1 MNRQNF
7 EHQFETISDRI
18 WDLAETRYQEFRSS
32 ALQADF
38 LEKEGFSV
46 TRDLGGITTA
56 FSASFGSGHPVIG
69 LLGEF
74 DALPRMNQEADVPE
88 KQTDRPGAAGHGC
101 GHNLLGTGT
110 MEATCLIRHWLLQTQ
125 SEGTVIYFGCPAE
138 EGGAGKAFL
147 TRSGCFDSLDFALA
161 WHPGSKTG
169 LIKEALANIRV
180 IFDFTGK
187 SAHAAAHP
195 ELGRSALDAC
205 ELMNVGVNYLRE
217 HVKSDA
223 RMHYAYLNDGGD
235 APNIVPA
242 AATLLYA
249 LRAPESAYVAE
260 LYERVSDVAK
270 GAALMTGTKVS
281 FRTVSA
287 YADLLSVPAMEALMM
302 ESMQEAEKP
311 EYTEEDYAYA
321 AGFML
326 LPESPDSAES
336 CAESC
341 SESGADSGSDSGS
354 ASAPDST
361 FLLDP
366 ARMTAAANHTSID
379 TDILPA
385 DQTINLGSTDVGDVS
400 WQVPTGLIGVATE
413 AAGCALHTWQIV
425 AQGKSPLA
433 HKGMHY
439 AARILFEAARRLYSN
454 PELCKL
460 IQENYQ
466 TVKGNRSY
474 RSMLP
479 DSVKPGDF

>member
-1 MNRQNF
+1 MNRQDF
-7 EHQFETISDRI
+7 EQQFEAISDQI
-18 WDLAETRYQEFRSS
+18 WEFAETRYQEFRSR

-38 LEKEGFSV
+38 LEKEGFTV
-46 TRDLGGITTA
+46 TRNLGGIATA

-74 DALPRMNQEADVPE
+74 DALPRMNQAADVPE
-88 KQTDRPGAAGHGC
+88 KQAERPGAAGHGC
-101 GHNLLGTGT
+101 GHNLLGTGA
-110 MEATCLIRHWLLQTQ
+110 MEAACLIRDWLLQTR

-147 TRSGCFDSLDFALA
+147 TRSGCFHGLDFALA

-249 LRAPESAYVAE
+249 LRAPERAYVAE
-260 LYERVSDVAK
+260 LYERVGDVAK

-281 FRTVSA
+281 YRTVSA
-287 YADLLSVPAMEALMM
+287 YADLLSIPAMEKVMM
-302 ESMQEAEKP
+302 EAMQEAEKP

-321 AGFML
+321 AQFAAD
-326 LPESPDSAES
+326 ENSP
-336 CAESC
+336 
-341 SESGADSGSDSGS
+341 
-354 ASAPDST
+354 
-361 FLLDP
+361 
-366 ARMTAAANHTSID
+366 SID

-413 AAGCALHTWQIV
+413 ATGCALHTWQIV

-439 AARILFEAARRLYSN
+439 AARILFAAAKKLYES
-454 PELCKL
+454 PERCAL
-460 IQENYQ
+460 IQDDYQ
-466 TVKGNRSY
+466 NVIGHRTY
-474 RSMLP
+474 QSMLP

>member
-1 MNRQNF
+1 MNRQDF
-7 EHQFETISDRI
+7 EQQFISISDQI
-18 WDLAETRYQEFRSS
+18 WEFAEPRYQEFHSS

-38 LEKEGFSV
+38 LEQEGFTV
-46 TRDLGGITTA
+46 TRNLGGIATA

-69 LLGEF
+69 LLGEY
-74 DALPRMNQEADVPE
+74 DALPCMNQIADSPE
-88 KQTDRPGAAGHGC
+88 KQTDLPGAAGHGC
-101 GHNLLGTGT
+101 GHNLLGTGA
-110 MEATCLIRHWLLQTQ
+110 MEAACLIRDWLLQTH

-147 TRSGCFDSLDFALA
+147 TRSGCFDNLDFALA

-169 LIKEALANIRV
+169 LIKETLANIRV

-223 RMHYAYLNDGGD
+223 RMHYAYLNNGGD

-249 LRAPESAYVAE
+249 LRAPESSYVAE
-260 LYERVSDVAK
+260 LYDRVSDVAK
-270 GAALMTGTKVS
+270 GAALMTGTRVS
-281 FRTVSA
+281 CRTVSA
-287 YADLLSVPAMEALMM
+287 YAELLSVPAMEELMM
-302 ESMQEAEKP
+302 ETMQEAEKP
-311 EYTEEDYAYA
+311 DYTDDDYAYA
-321 AGFML
+321 ARFAADQA
-326 LPESPDSAES
+326 SPSIE
-336 CAESC
+336 
-341 SESGADSGSDSGS
+341 
-354 ASAPDST
+354 
-361 FLLDP
+361 
-366 ARMTAAANHTSID
+366 TA
-379 TDILPA
+379 ILPA
-385 DQTINLGSTDVGDVS
+385 DQSINLGSTDVGDVS
-400 WQVPTGLIGVATE
+400 WQVPTGLIGVTTE

-439 AARILFEAARRLYSN
+439 AARILFAAAKKLYES
-454 PELCKL
+454 PERCAL
-460 IQENYQ
+460 IQDDYQ
-466 TVKGNRSY
+466 NVIGHRTY

>member
-1 MNRQNF
+1 MNRQDF
-7 EHQFETISDRI
+7 EQQFISISDQI
-18 WDLAETRYQEFRSS
+18 WEFAEPRYQEFHSS

-38 LEKEGFSV
+38 LEQEGFTV
-46 TRDLGGITTA
+46 TRYLGGIATA

-69 LLGEF
+69 LLGEY
-74 DALPRMNQEADVPE
+74 DALPCMNQIADSPE
-88 KQTDRPGAAGHGC
+88 KQTDHPGAAGHGC
-101 GHNLLGTGT
+101 GHNLLGTGA
-110 MEATCLIRHWLLQTQ
+110 MEAACLIRDWLLQTH

-147 TRSGCFDSLDFALA
+147 TRSGCFDNLDFALA

-169 LIKEALANIRV
+169 LIKKALANIRV

-249 LRAPESAYVAE
+249 LRAPESTYVAE
-260 LYERVSDVAK
+260 LYDRVSDVAK
-270 GAALMTGTKVS
+270 GAALMTGTRVS
-281 FRTVSA
+281 CRTVSA
-287 YADLLSVPAMEALMM
+287 YAELLSVPAMEALMM
-302 ESMQEAEKP
+302 EAMQEAEKP
-311 EYTEEDYAYA
+311 EYADDDYEYA
-321 AGFML
+321 ARFAADQA
-326 LPESPDSAES
+326 SP
-336 CAESC
+336 
-341 SESGADSGSDSGS
+341 
-354 ASAPDST
+354 
-361 FLLDP
+361 
-366 ARMTAAANHTSID
+366 SID
-379 TDILPA
+379 TTILPA
-385 DQTINLGSTDVGDVS
+385 DQSINLGSTDVGDVS
-400 WQVPTGLIGVATE
+400 WQVPTGLIGVTTE

-439 AARILFEAARRLYSN
+439 AARILFVAAKKLYES
-454 PELCKL
+454 PERCAL
-460 IQENYQ
+460 IQDDYQ
-466 TVKGNRSY
+466 HVIGHRTY
-474 RSMLP
+474 QSMLP

>member
-1 MNRQNF
+1 MNRQDF
-7 EHQFETISDRI
+7 EQQFTSISDQI
-18 WDLAETRYQEFRSS
+18 WEFAEPRYQEFHSS

-38 LEKEGFSV
+38 LEQEGFTV
-46 TRDLGGITTA
+46 TRNLGGIATA

-69 LLGEF
+69 LLGEY
-74 DALPRMNQEADVPE
+74 DALPCMNQIADSPE
-88 KQTDRPGAAGHGC
+88 KQTDHPGAAGHGC
-101 GHNLLGTGT
+101 GHNLLGTGA
-110 MEATCLIRHWLLQTQ
+110 MEAACLIRDWLLQTH

-147 TRSGCFDSLDFALA
+147 TRSGCFDNLDFALA

-169 LIKEALANIRV
+169 LIKKALANIRV

-249 LRAPESAYVAE
+249 LRAPESTYVAE
-260 LYERVSDVAK
+260 LYDRVSDVAK
-270 GAALMTGTKVS
+270 GAALMTGTRVS
-281 FRTVSA
+281 CRTVSA
-287 YADLLSVPAMEALMM
+287 YAELLSVPAMEALMM
-302 ESMQEAEKP
+302 EAMQEAEKP
-311 EYTEEDYAYA
+311 EYADDDYEYA
-321 AGFML
+321 ARFAADQA
-326 LPESPDSAES
+326 SP
-336 CAESC
+336 
-341 SESGADSGSDSGS
+341 
-354 ASAPDST
+354 
-361 FLLDP
+361 
-366 ARMTAAANHTSID
+366 SID
-379 TDILPA
+379 TTILPA
-385 DQTINLGSTDVGDVS
+385 DQSINLGSTDVGDVS
-400 WQVPTGLIGVATE
+400 WQVPTGLIGVTTE

-439 AARILFEAARRLYSN
+439 AARILFAAAKKLYES
-454 PELCKL
+454 PERCAL
-460 IQENYQ
+460 IQDDYQ
-466 TVKGNRSY
+466 HVIGHRTY
-474 RSMLP
+474 QSMLP

>member
-1 MNRQNF
+1 MNRQDF
-7 EHQFETISDRI
+7 EQQFTSISDQI
-18 WDLAETRYQEFRSS
+18 WEFAEPRYQEFHSS

-38 LEKEGFSV
+38 LEQEGFTV
-46 TRDLGGITTA
+46 TRNLGGIATA

-69 LLGEF
+69 LLGEY
-74 DALPRMNQEADVPE
+74 DALPCMNQIADSPE
-88 KQTDRPGAAGHGC
+88 KQTDLPGAAGHGC
-101 GHNLLGTGT
+101 GHNLLGTGA
-110 MEATCLIRHWLLQTQ
+110 MEAVCLIRDWLLQTH

-147 TRSGCFDSLDFALA
+147 TRSGCFDNLDFALA

-169 LIKEALANIRV
+169 LIKKALANIRV

-281 FRTVSA
+281 YRTVSA
-287 YADLLSVPAMEALMM
+287 YADLLSVPAMEELMM
-302 ESMQEAEKP
+302 EAMQEAEKP
-311 EYTEEDYAYA
+311 EYADDDYEYA
-321 AGFML
+321 ARFAADQA
-326 LPESPDSAES
+326 SP
-336 CAESC
+336 
-341 SESGADSGSDSGS
+341 
-354 ASAPDST
+354 
-361 FLLDP
+361 
-366 ARMTAAANHTSID
+366 SID
-379 TDILPA
+379 TTILPA
-385 DQTINLGSTDVGDVS
+385 DQSINLGSTDVGDVS
-400 WQVPTGLIGVATE
+400 WQVPTGLIGVTTE

-433 HKGMHY
+433 HKGMYY
-439 AARILFEAARRLYSN
+439 AARILFAAAKKLYES
-454 PELCKL
+454 PERCAL
-460 IQENYQ
+460 IQDDYQ
-466 TVKGNRSY
+466 NVIGHRTY
-474 RSMLP
+474 QSMLP

>member
-1 MNRQNF
+1 MNRQDF
-7 EHQFETISDRI
+7 EQQFISISDQI
-18 WDLAETRYQEFRSS
+18 WEFAEPRYQEFHSS

-38 LEKEGFSV
+38 LEQEGFTV
-46 TRDLGGITTA
+46 TRNLGGIATA

-69 LLGEF
+69 LLGEY
-74 DALPRMNQEADVPE
+74 DALPCMNQIADSPE
-88 KQTDRPGAAGHGC
+88 KQTDLPGAAGHGC
-101 GHNLLGTGT
+101 GHNLLGTGA
-110 MEATCLIRHWLLQTQ
+110 MEAACLIRDWLLQTH

-147 TRSGCFDSLDFALA
+147 TRSGCFGNLDFALA

-249 LRAPESAYVAE
+249 LRAPESAYVTE
-260 LYERVSDVAK
+260 LYDRVSDVAK
-270 GAALMTGTKVS
+270 GAALMTGTRVS
-281 FRTVSA
+281 CRTVSA
-287 YADLLSVPAMEALMM
+287 YAELLSVPAMEALMM
-302 ESMQEAEKP
+302 EAMQEAEKP
-311 EYTEEDYAYA
+311 EYTDDDYEYA
-321 AGFML
+321 ARFAADQA
-326 LPESPDSAES
+326 SP
-336 CAESC
+336 
-341 SESGADSGSDSGS
+341 
-354 ASAPDST
+354 
-361 FLLDP
+361 
-366 ARMTAAANHTSID
+366 SID
-379 TDILPA
+379 TAILPA

-400 WQVPTGLIGVATE
+400 WQVPTGLIGVTTE

-425 AQGKSPLA
+425 AQGKSSLA

-439 AARILFEAARRLYSN
+439 AARILFAAAKKLYES
-454 PELCKL
+454 PERCAL
-460 IQENYQ
+460 IQDDYQ
-466 TVKGNRSY
+466 NVIGHRTY
-474 RSMLP
+474 QSMLP

>member
-1 MNRQNF
+1 MNRQDF
-7 EHQFETISDRI
+7 EQQFTSISDQI
-18 WDLAETRYQEFRSS
+18 WEFAEPRYQEFHSS

-38 LEKEGFSV
+38 LEQEGFTV
-46 TRDLGGITTA
+46 TRNLSGIATA

-69 LLGEF
+69 LLGEY
-74 DALPRMNQEADVPE
+74 DALSCMNQIADSPE
-88 KQTDRPGAAGHGC
+88 KQTDLPGAAGHGC
-101 GHNLLGTGT
+101 GHNLLGTGA
-110 MEATCLIRHWLLQTQ
+110 MEAACLIRDWLLQTH

-147 TRSGCFDSLDFALA
+147 TRSGCFDNLDFALA

-249 LRAPESAYVAE
+249 LRAPESAYVTE
-260 LYERVSDVAK
+260 LYDRVSDVAK
-270 GAALMTGTKVS
+270 GAALMTGTRVS
-281 FRTVSA
+281 CRTVSA
-287 YADLLSVPAMEALMM
+287 YAELLSVPAMEALMM
-302 ESMQEAEKP
+302 EAMQEAEKP
-311 EYTEEDYAYA
+311 EYTDDDYEYA
-321 AGFML
+321 ARFAADQA
-326 LPESPDSAES
+326 SP
-336 CAESC
+336 
-341 SESGADSGSDSGS
+341 
-354 ASAPDST
+354 
-361 FLLDP
+361 
-366 ARMTAAANHTSID
+366 SID
-379 TDILPA
+379 TAILPA

-400 WQVPTGLIGVATE
+400 WQVPTGLIGVTTE

-439 AARILFEAARRLYSN
+439 AAQILFAAAKKLYES
-454 PELCKL
+454 PERCAL
-460 IQENYQ
+460 IQDDYQ
-466 TVKGNRSY
+466 NVIGHRTY
-474 RSMLP
+474 QSMLP

>member
-1 MNRQNF
+1 MNRQDF
-7 EHQFETISDRI
+7 EQQFTSISDQI
-18 WDLAETRYQEFRSS
+18 WEFAEPRYQEFHSS

-38 LEKEGFSV
+38 LEQEGFTV
-46 TRDLGGITTA
+46 TRNLSGIATA

-69 LLGEF
+69 LLGEY
-74 DALPRMNQEADVPE
+74 DALSCMNQIADSPE
-88 KQTDRPGAAGHGC
+88 KQTDLPGAAGHGC
-101 GHNLLGTGT
+101 GHNLLGTGA
-110 MEATCLIRHWLLQTQ
+110 MEAACLIRDWLLQTH

-147 TRSGCFDSLDFALA
+147 TRSGCFDNLDFALA

-249 LRAPESAYVAE
+249 LRAPESAYVTE
-260 LYERVSDVAK
+260 LYDRVSDVAK
-270 GAALMTGTKVS
+270 GAALMTGTRVS
-281 FRTVSA
+281 CRTVSA
-287 YADLLSVPAMEALMM
+287 YAELLSVPAMEALMM
-302 ESMQEAEKP
+302 EAMQEAEKP
-311 EYTEEDYAYA
+311 EYTDDDYEYA
-321 AGFML
+321 ARFAADQA
-326 LPESPDSAES
+326 SP
-336 CAESC
+336 
-341 SESGADSGSDSGS
+341 
-354 ASAPDST
+354 
-361 FLLDP
+361 
-366 ARMTAAANHTSID
+366 SID
-379 TDILPA
+379 TAILPA

-400 WQVPTGLIGVATE
+400 WQVPTGLIGVTTE
-413 AAGCALHTWQIV
+413 AAGCALHTWQVV

-439 AARILFEAARRLYSN
+439 AARILFAAAKKLYES
-454 PELCKL
+454 PERCAL
-460 IQENYQ
+460 IQDDYQ
-466 TVKGNRSY
+466 HVIGHRTY
-474 RSMLP
+474 QSMLP

>member
-1 MNRQNF
+1 MNRQDF
-7 EHQFETISDRI
+7 EQQFISISDQI
-18 WDLAETRYQEFRSS
+18 WEFAEPRYQEFHSS
-32 ALQADF
+32 TLQADF
-38 LEKEGFSV
+38 LEQEGFTV
-46 TRDLGGITTA
+46 TRNLGGIATA

-69 LLGEF
+69 LLGEY
-74 DALPRMNQEADVPE
+74 DALPCMNQIADSPE
-88 KQTDRPGAAGHGC
+88 KQTDLPGAAGHGC
-101 GHNLLGTGT
+101 GHNLLGTGA
-110 MEATCLIRHWLLQTQ
+110 MEAACLIRDWLLQTH

-147 TRSGCFDSLDFALA
+147 TRSGCFDNLDFALA

-169 LIKEALANIRV
+169 LIKETLANIRV

-195 ELGRSALDAC
+195 QLGRSALDAC

-249 LRAPESAYVAE
+249 LRAPESSYVAE
-260 LYERVSDVAK
+260 LYDRVSDVAK
-270 GAALMTGTKVS
+270 GAALMTGTRVS
-281 FRTVSA
+281 CRTVSA
-287 YADLLSVPAMEALMM
+287 YAELLSVPAMEELMM
-302 ESMQEAEKP
+302 EAMQEAEKP
-311 EYTEEDYAYA
+311 DYTDDDYAYA
-321 AGFML
+321 ARFAADQA
-326 LPESPDSAES
+326 SPSIE
-336 CAESC
+336 
-341 SESGADSGSDSGS
+341 
-354 ASAPDST
+354 
-361 FLLDP
+361 
-366 ARMTAAANHTSID
+366 TA
-379 TDILPA
+379 ILPA
-385 DQTINLGSTDVGDVS
+385 DQSINLGSTDVGDVS
-400 WQVPTGLIGVATE
+400 WQVPTGLIGVTTE

-439 AARILFEAARRLYSN
+439 AARILFAAAKKLYES
-454 PELCKL
+454 PERCAL
-460 IQENYQ
+460 IQDDYQ
-466 TVKGNRSY
+466 NVIGHRTY

>member
-1 MNRQNF
+1 MNRQDF
-7 EHQFETISDRI
+7 EQQFTSISDQI
-18 WDLAETRYQEFRSS
+18 WEFAEPRYQEFHSS

-38 LEKEGFSV
+38 LEQEGFTV
-46 TRDLGGITTA
+46 TRNLGGIATA

-69 LLGEF
+69 LLGEY
-74 DALPRMNQEADVPE
+74 DALPCMNEIADSPE
-88 KQTDRPGAAGHGC
+88 KQTDLPGAAGHGC
-101 GHNLLGTGT
+101 GHNLLGTGA
-110 MEATCLIRHWLLQTQ
+110 MEAACLIRDWLLQTH

-147 TRSGCFDSLDFALA
+147 TRSGCFDNLDFALA

-169 LIKEALANIRV
+169 LIKKALANIRV

-249 LRAPESAYVAE
+249 LRAPESTYVAE
-260 LYERVSDVAK
+260 LYDRVSDVAK
-270 GAALMTGTKVS
+270 GAALMTGTRVS
-281 FRTVSA
+281 CRTVSA
-287 YADLLSVPAMEALMM
+287 YAELLSVPAMEALMM
-302 ESMQEAEKP
+302 EAMQEAEKP
-311 EYTEEDYAYA
+311 EYADDDYEYA
-321 AGFML
+321 ARFAADQA
-326 LPESPDSAES
+326 SP
-336 CAESC
+336 
-341 SESGADSGSDSGS
+341 
-354 ASAPDST
+354 
-361 FLLDP
+361 
-366 ARMTAAANHTSID
+366 SID
-379 TDILPA
+379 TTILPA
-385 DQTINLGSTDVGDVS
+385 DQSINLGSTDVGDVS
-400 WQVPTGLIGVATE
+400 WQVPTGLIGVTTE

-439 AARILFEAARRLYSN
+439 AARILFAAAKKLYES
-454 PELCKL
+454 PERCAL
-460 IQENYQ
+460 IQDDYQ
-466 TVKGNRSY
+466 HVIGHRTY
-474 RSMLP
+474 QSMLP

>member
-1 MNRQNF
+1 MNRQDF
-7 EHQFETISDRI
+7 EQQFISISDQI
-18 WDLAETRYQEFRSS
+18 WEFAEPRYQEFHSS
-32 ALQADF
+32 TLQADF
-38 LEKEGFSV
+38 LEQEGFTV
-46 TRDLGGITTA
+46 TRNLGGIATA

-69 LLGEF
+69 LLGEY
-74 DALPRMNQEADVPE
+74 DALPCMNQIADSPE
-88 KQTDRPGAAGHGC
+88 KQTDLPGAAGHGC
-101 GHNLLGTGT
+101 GHNLLGTGA
-110 MEATCLIRHWLLQTQ
+110 MEAACLIRDWLLQTH

-147 TRSGCFDSLDFALA
+147 TRSGCFDNLDFALA

-169 LIKEALANIRV
+169 LIKKALANIRV

-249 LRAPESAYVAE
+249 LRAPESTYVAE
-260 LYERVSDVAK
+260 LYDRVSDVAK
-270 GAALMTGTKVS
+270 GAALMTGTRVS
-281 FRTVSA
+281 CRTVSA
-287 YADLLSVPAMEALMM
+287 YAELLSVPAMEALMM
-302 ESMQEAEKP
+302 EAMQEAEKP
-311 EYTEEDYAYA
+311 EYADDDYEYA
-321 AGFML
+321 ARFAADQA
-326 LPESPDSAES
+326 SP
-336 CAESC
+336 
-341 SESGADSGSDSGS
+341 
-354 ASAPDST
+354 
-361 FLLDP
+361 
-366 ARMTAAANHTSID
+366 SID
-379 TDILPA
+379 TTILPA
-385 DQTINLGSTDVGDVS
+385 DQSINLGSTDVGDVS
-400 WQVPTGLIGVATE
+400 WQVPTGLIGVTTE

-439 AARILFEAARRLYSN
+439 AARILFAAAKKLYES
-454 PELCKL
+454 PERCAL
-460 IQENYQ
+460 IQDDYQ
-466 TVKGNRSY
+466 HVIGHRTY

>member
-1 MNRQNF
+1 MNRQDF
-7 EHQFETISDRI
+7 EQQFISISDQI
-18 WDLAETRYQEFRSS
+18 WEFAEPRYQEFHSS

-38 LEKEGFSV
+38 LEKEGFTV
-46 TRDLGGITTA
+46 TRNLGGIATA

-69 LLGEF
+69 LLGEY
-74 DALPRMNQEADVPE
+74 DALPCMNQIADSPE
-88 KQTDRPGAAGHGC
+88 KQTDLPGAAGHGC
-101 GHNLLGTGT
+101 GHNLLGTGA
-110 MEATCLIRHWLLQTQ
+110 MEAACLIRDWLLQTH

-147 TRSGCFDSLDFALA
+147 TRSGCFDNLDFALA

-249 LRAPESAYVAE
+249 LRAPESAYVTE
-260 LYERVSDVAK
+260 LYDRVSDVAK
-270 GAALMTGTKVS
+270 GAALMTGTRVS
-281 FRTVSA
+281 CRTVSA
-287 YADLLSVPAMEALMM
+287 YAELLSVPAMEALMM
-302 ESMQEAEKP
+302 EAMQEAEKP
-311 EYTEEDYAYA
+311 EYTDDDYEYA
-321 AGFML
+321 ARFAADQA
-326 LPESPDSAES
+326 SP
-336 CAESC
+336 
-341 SESGADSGSDSGS
+341 
-354 ASAPDST
+354 
-361 FLLDP
+361 
-366 ARMTAAANHTSID
+366 SID
-379 TDILPA
+379 TAILPA
-385 DQTINLGSTDVGDVS
+385 DQSINLGSTDVGDVS
-400 WQVPTGLIGVATE
+400 WQVPTGLIGVTTE
-413 AAGCALHTWQIV
+413 AAGCALHTWQVV

-439 AARILFEAARRLYSN
+439 AARILFAAAKKLYES
-454 PELCKL
+454 PERCAL
-460 IQENYQ
+460 IQDDYQ
-466 TVKGNRSY
+466 HVIGHRTY
-474 RSMLP
+474 QSMLP

>member
-1 MNRQNF
+1 MNRQ
-7 EHQFETISDRI
+7 QFEQQFTSISDQI
-18 WDLAETRYQEFRSS
+18 WKFAEPRYQEFHSS

-38 LEKEGFSV
+38 LEQEGFTV
-46 TRDLGGITTA
+46 TRNLGGIATA

-69 LLGEF
+69 LLGEY
-74 DALPRMNQEADVPE
+74 DALPCMNQIADSPE
-88 KQTDRPGAAGHGC
+88 KQTDLPGAAGHGC
-101 GHNLLGTGT
+101 GHNLLGTGA
-110 MEATCLIRHWLLQTQ
+110 MEAACLIRDWLLQTH

-147 TRSGCFDSLDFALA
+147 TRSGCFDNLDFALA

-249 LRAPESAYVAE
+249 LRAPESTYVAE
-260 LYERVSDVAK
+260 LYDRVSDVAK
-270 GAALMTGTKVS
+270 GAALMTGTRVS
-281 FRTVSA
+281 CRTVSA
-287 YADLLSVPAMEALMM
+287 YAELLSVPAMEALMM
-302 ESMQEAEKP
+302 EAMQEAEKP
-311 EYTEEDYAYA
+311 EYADDDYEYA
-321 AGFML
+321 ARFAADQA
-326 LPESPDSAES
+326 SP
-336 CAESC
+336 
-341 SESGADSGSDSGS
+341 
-354 ASAPDST
+354 
-361 FLLDP
+361 
-366 ARMTAAANHTSID
+366 SID
-379 TDILPA
+379 TTILPA
-385 DQTINLGSTDVGDVS
+385 DQSINLGSTDVGDVS
-400 WQVPTGLIGVATE
+400 WQVPTGLIGVTTE

-439 AARILFEAARRLYSN
+439 AARILFAAAKKLYES
-454 PELCKL
+454 PERCAL
-460 IQENYQ
+460 IQDDYQ
-466 TVKGNRSY
+466 HVIGHRTY
-474 RSMLP
+474 QSMLP

>member
-1 MNRQNF
+1 MNRQDF
-7 EHQFETISDRI
+7 EQQFISISDQI
-18 WDLAETRYQEFRSS
+18 WEFAEPRYQEFHSS

-38 LEKEGFSV
+38 LEQEGFTV
-46 TRDLGGITTA
+46 TRNLGGIATA

-69 LLGEF
+69 LLGEY
-74 DALPRMNQEADVPE
+74 DALPCMNQIADSPE
-88 KQTDRPGAAGHGC
+88 KQTDLPGAAGHGC
-101 GHNLLGTGT
+101 GHNLLGTGA
-110 MEATCLIRHWLLQTQ
+110 MEAACLIRDWLLQTH

-147 TRSGCFDSLDFALA
+147 TRSGCFDNLDFALA

-169 LIKEALANIRV
+169 LIKKALANIRV

-249 LRAPESAYVAE
+249 LRAPESSYVAE
-260 LYERVSDVAK
+260 LYDRVSDVAK
-270 GAALMTGTKVS
+270 GAALMTGTRVS
-281 FRTVSA
+281 CRTVSA
-287 YADLLSVPAMEALMM
+287 YAELLSVPAMEELMM
-302 ESMQEAEKP
+302 ETMQEAEKP
-311 EYTEEDYAYA
+311 DYTDDDYAYA
-321 AGFML
+321 ARFAADQA
-326 LPESPDSAES
+326 SPSIE
-336 CAESC
+336 
-341 SESGADSGSDSGS
+341 
-354 ASAPDST
+354 
-361 FLLDP
+361 
-366 ARMTAAANHTSID
+366 TA
-379 TDILPA
+379 ILPA
-385 DQTINLGSTDVGDVS
+385 DQSINLGSTDVGDVS
-400 WQVPTGLIGVATE
+400 WQVPTGLIGVTTE

-439 AARILFEAARRLYSN
+439 AARILFAAAKKLYES
-454 PELCKL
+454 PERCAL
-460 IQENYQ
+460 IQDDYQ
-466 TVKGNRSY
+466 NVIGHRTY

>member
-1 MNRQNF
+1 MNRQDF
-7 EHQFETISDRI
+7 EQQFTSISDQI
-18 WDLAETRYQEFRSS
+18 WEFAEPRYQEFHSS

-38 LEKEGFSV
+38 LEQEGFTV
-46 TRDLGGITTA
+46 TRNLGGIATA

-69 LLGEF
+69 LLGEY
-74 DALPRMNQEADVPE
+74 DALPCMNQIADSPE
-88 KQTDRPGAAGHGC
+88 KQTDLPGAAGHGC
-101 GHNLLGTGT
+101 GHNLLGTGA
-110 MEATCLIRHWLLQTQ
+110 MEAACLIRDWLLQTH

-147 TRSGCFDSLDFALA
+147 TRSGCFDNLDFALA

-169 LIKEALANIRV
+169 LIKKALANIRV

-205 ELMNVGVNYLRE
+205 ELMNVGVNYL

-249 LRAPESAYVAE
+249 LRAPESTYVAE
-260 LYERVSDVAK
+260 LYDRVSDVAK
-270 GAALMTGTKVS
+270 GAALMTGTRVS
-281 FRTVSA
+281 CRTVSA
-287 YADLLSVPAMEALMM
+287 YAELLSVPAMEALMM
-302 ESMQEAEKP
+302 EAMQEAEKP
-311 EYTEEDYAYA
+311 EYADDDYEYA
-321 AGFML
+321 ARFAADQA
-326 LPESPDSAES
+326 SP
-336 CAESC
+336 
-341 SESGADSGSDSGS
+341 
-354 ASAPDST
+354 
-361 FLLDP
+361 
-366 ARMTAAANHTSID
+366 SID
-379 TDILPA
+379 TTILPA
-385 DQTINLGSTDVGDVS
+385 DQSINLGSTDVGDVS
-400 WQVPTGLIGVATE
+400 WQVPTGLIGVTTE

-439 AARILFEAARRLYSN
+439 AARILFAAAKKLYES
-454 PELCKL
+454 PERCAL
-460 IQENYQ
+460 IQDDYQ
-466 TVKGNRSY
+466 HVIGHRTY
-474 RSMLP
+474 QSMLP

>member
-1 MNRQNF
+1 MNRQDF
-7 EHQFETISDRI
+7 EQQFISISDQI
-18 WDLAETRYQEFRSS
+18 WEFAEPRYQEFHSS

-38 LEKEGFSV
+38 LEQEGFTV
-46 TRDLGGITTA
+46 TRNLGGIATA

-69 LLGEF
+69 LLGEY
-74 DALPRMNQEADVPE
+74 DALPCMNQIADSPE
-88 KQTDRPGAAGHGC
+88 KQTDLPVAAGHGC
-101 GHNLLGTGT
+101 GHNLLGTGA
-110 MEATCLIRHWLLQTQ
+110 MEAACLIRDWLLQTH

-147 TRSGCFDSLDFALA
+147 TRSGCFDNLDFALA

-169 LIKEALANIRV
+169 LIKETLANIRV

-249 LRAPESAYVAE
+249 LRAPESSYVAE
-260 LYERVSDVAK
+260 LYDRVSDVAK
-270 GAALMTGTKVS
+270 GAALMTGTRVS
-281 FRTVSA
+281 CRTVSA
-287 YADLLSVPAMEALMM
+287 YAELLSVPAMEELMM
-302 ESMQEAEKP
+302 ETMQEAEKP
-311 EYTEEDYAYA
+311 DYTDDDYAYA
-321 AGFML
+321 ARFAADQA
-326 LPESPDSAES
+326 SPSIE
-336 CAESC
+336 
-341 SESGADSGSDSGS
+341 
-354 ASAPDST
+354 
-361 FLLDP
+361 
-366 ARMTAAANHTSID
+366 TA
-379 TDILPA
+379 ILPA
-385 DQTINLGSTDVGDVS
+385 DQSINLGSTDVGDVS
-400 WQVPTGLIGVATE
+400 WQVPTGLIGVTTE

-439 AARILFEAARRLYSN
+439 AARILFAAAKKLYES
-454 PELCKL
+454 PERCAL
-460 IQENYQ
+460 IQDDYQ
-466 TVKGNRSY
+466 HVIGHRTY
-474 RSMLP
+474 QSMLP

>member
-1 MNRQNF
+1 MNRQDF
-7 EHQFETISDRI
+7 EQQFISISDQI
-18 WDLAETRYQEFRSS
+18 WEFAEPRYQEFHSS

-38 LEKEGFSV
+38 LEQEGFTV
-46 TRDLGGITTA
+46 TRNLGGIATA

-69 LLGEF
+69 LLGEY
-74 DALPRMNQEADVPE
+74 DALPCMNQIADSPE
-88 KQTDRPGAAGHGC
+88 KQTDLPGAAGHGC
-101 GHNLLGTGT
+101 GHNLLGTGA
-110 MEATCLIRHWLLQTQ
+110 MEAACLIRDWLLQTH

-147 TRSGCFDSLDFALA
+147 TRSGCFDNLDFALA

-242 AATLLYA
+242 SATLLYA
-249 LRAPESAYVAE
+249 LRAPESAYVTE
-260 LYERVSDVAK
+260 LYDRVSDVAK
-270 GAALMTGTKVS
+270 GAALMTGTRVS
-281 FRTVSA
+281 CRTVSA
-287 YADLLSVPAMEALMM
+287 YAELLSVPAMEALMM
-302 ESMQEAEKP
+302 EAMQEAEKP
-311 EYTEEDYAYA
+311 EYTDDDYEYA
-321 AGFML
+321 ARFAADQA
-326 LPESPDSAES
+326 SP
-336 CAESC
+336 
-341 SESGADSGSDSGS
+341 
-354 ASAPDST
+354 
-361 FLLDP
+361 
-366 ARMTAAANHTSID
+366 SID
-379 TDILPA
+379 TAILPA

-400 WQVPTGLIGVATE
+400 WQVPTGLIGVTTE

-439 AARILFEAARRLYSN
+439 AARILFAAAKKLYES
-454 PELCKL
+454 PERCAL
-460 IQENYQ
+460 IQDDYQ
-466 TVKGNRSY
+466 NVIGHRTY
-474 RSMLP
+474 QSMLP

>member
-1 MNRQNF
+1 MNRQDF
-7 EHQFETISDRI
+7 EQQFISISDQI
-18 WDLAETRYQEFRSS
+18 WEFAEPRYQEFHSS

-38 LEKEGFSV
+38 LEQEGFTV
-46 TRDLGGITTA
+46 TRNLGGIATA

-69 LLGEF
+69 LLGEY
-74 DALPRMNQEADVPE
+74 DALPCMNQIADSPE
-88 KQTDRPGAAGHGC
+88 KQTDLPGAAGHGC
-101 GHNLLGTGT
+101 GHNLLGTGA
-110 MEATCLIRHWLLQTQ
+110 MEAACLIRDWLLQTH

-147 TRSGCFDSLDFALA
+147 TRSGCFDNLDFALA

-249 LRAPESAYVAE
+249 LRAPESAYVTE
-260 LYERVSDVAK
+260 LYDRVSDVAK
-270 GAALMTGTKVS
+270 GAALMTGTRVS
-281 FRTVSA
+281 CRTVSA
-287 YADLLSVPAMEALMM
+287 YAELLSVPAMEALMM
-302 ESMQEAEKP
+302 EAMQEAEKP
-311 EYTEEDYAYA
+311 EYTDDDYEYA
-321 AGFML
+321 ARFAADQA
-326 LPESPDSAES
+326 SP
-336 CAESC
+336 
-341 SESGADSGSDSGS
+341 
-354 ASAPDST
+354 
-361 FLLDP
+361 
-366 ARMTAAANHTSID
+366 SID
-379 TDILPA
+379 TAILPA
-385 DQTINLGSTDVGDVS
+385 DQSINLGSTDVGDVS
-400 WQVPTGLIGVATE
+400 WQVPTGLIGVTTE
-413 AAGCALHTWQIV
+413 AAGCALHTWQVV

-439 AARILFEAARRLYSN
+439 AARILFAAAKKLYES
-454 PELCKL
+454 PERCAL
-460 IQENYQ
+460 IQDDYQ
-466 TVKGNRSY
+466 NVIGHRTY
-474 RSMLP
+474 QSMLP

>member
-1 MNRQNF
+1 MNRQDF
-7 EHQFETISDRI
+7 EQQFTSISDQI
-18 WDLAETRYQEFRSS
+18 WEFAEPRYQEFHSS

-38 LEKEGFSV
+38 LEQEGFTV
-46 TRDLGGITTA
+46 TRNLGGIATA

-69 LLGEF
+69 LLGEY
-74 DALPRMNQEADVPE
+74 DALPCMNQIADSPE
-88 KQTDRPGAAGHGC
+88 KQTDLPGAAGHGC
-101 GHNLLGTGT
+101 GHNLLGTGA
-110 MEATCLIRHWLLQTQ
+110 MEAACLIRDWLLQTH

-147 TRSGCFDSLDFALA
+147 TRSGCFDNLDFALA

-249 LRAPESAYVAE
+249 LRAPESAYVTE
-260 LYERVSDVAK
+260 LYDRVSDVAK
-270 GAALMTGTKVS
+270 GAALMTGTRVS
-281 FRTVSA
+281 CRTVSA
-287 YADLLSVPAMEALMM
+287 YAELLSVPAMEALMM
-302 ESMQEAEKP
+302 EAMQEAEKP
-311 EYTEEDYAYA
+311 EYTDDDYEYA
-321 AGFML
+321 ARFAADQA
-326 LPESPDSAES
+326 SP
-336 CAESC
+336 
-341 SESGADSGSDSGS
+341 
-354 ASAPDST
+354 
-361 FLLDP
+361 
-366 ARMTAAANHTSID
+366 SID
-379 TDILPA
+379 TAILPA
-385 DQTINLGSTDVGDVS
+385 DQSINLGSTDVGDVS
-400 WQVPTGLIGVATE
+400 WQVPTGLIGVTTE
-413 AAGCALHTWQIV
+413 AAGCALHTWQVV

-439 AARILFEAARRLYSN
+439 AARILFAAAKKLYES
-454 PELCKL
+454 PERCAL
-460 IQENYQ
+460 IQDDYQ
-466 TVKGNRSY
+466 NVIGHRTY
-474 RSMLP
+474 QSMLP

>member
-1 MNRQNF
+1 MNRQDF
-7 EHQFETISDRI
+7 EQQFEAISDQI
-18 WDLAETRYQEFRSS
+18 WEFAETRYQEFRSS

-38 LEKEGFSV
+38 LEKEGFTV
-46 TRDLGGITTA
+46 TRNLGGIATA

-74 DALPRMNQEADVPE
+74 DALPRMNQAADVPE
-88 KQTDRPGAAGHGC
+88 KQAERPGAAGHGC
-101 GHNLLGTGT
+101 GHNLLGTGA
-110 MEATCLIRHWLLQTQ
+110 MEATCLIRDWLLQTR

-147 TRSGCFDSLDFALA
+147 TRSGCFHGLDFALA

-260 LYERVSDVAK
+260 LYERVGDVAK

-281 FRTVSA
+281 YRTVSA
-287 YADLLSVPAMEALMM
+287 YADLLSIPAMEKVMM
-302 ESMQEAEKP
+302 EAMQEAEKP

-321 AGFML
+321 AQFAAD
-326 LPESPDSAES
+326 ENSP
-336 CAESC
+336 
-341 SESGADSGSDSGS
+341 
-354 ASAPDST
+354 
-361 FLLDP
+361 
-366 ARMTAAANHTSID
+366 SID

-413 AAGCALHTWQIV
+413 ATGCALHTWQIV

-439 AARILFEAARRLYSN
+439 AARILFAAAKKLYES
-454 PELCKL
+454 PERCAL
-460 IQENYQ
+460 IQDDYQ
-466 TVKGNRSY
+466 NVIGHRTY
-474 RSMLP
+474 QSMLP

>member
-1 MNRQNF
+1 MNRQDF
-7 EHQFETISDRI
+7 EQQFTSISDQI
-18 WDLAETRYQEFRSS
+18 WEFAEPRYQEFHSS

-38 LEKEGFSV
+38 LEQEGFTV
-46 TRDLGGITTA
+46 TRNLGGIATA

-69 LLGEF
+69 LLGEY
-74 DALPRMNQEADVPE
+74 DALPCMNQIADSPE
-88 KQTDRPGAAGHGC
+88 KQTDLPGAAGHGC
-101 GHNLLGTGT
+101 GHNLLGTGA
-110 MEATCLIRHWLLQTQ
+110 MEAACLIRDWLLQTH

-147 TRSGCFDSLDFALA
+147 TRSGCFDNLDFALA

-169 LIKEALANIRV
+169 LIKKALANIRV

-249 LRAPESAYVAE
+249 LRAPESTYVAE
-260 LYERVSDVAK
+260 LYDRVSDVAK
-270 GAALMTGTKVS
+270 GAALMTGTRVS
-281 FRTVSA
+281 CRTVSA
-287 YADLLSVPAMEALMM
+287 YAELLSVPAMEALMM
-302 ESMQEAEKP
+302 EAMQEAEKP
-311 EYTEEDYAYA
+311 EYADDDYEYA
-321 AGFML
+321 ARFAADQA
-326 LPESPDSAES
+326 SP
-336 CAESC
+336 
-341 SESGADSGSDSGS
+341 
-354 ASAPDST
+354 
-361 FLLDP
+361 
-366 ARMTAAANHTSID
+366 SID
-379 TDILPA
+379 TAILPA
-385 DQTINLGSTDVGDVS
+385 DQSINLGSTDVGDVS
-400 WQVPTGLIGVATE
+400 WQVPTGLIGVTTE

-439 AARILFEAARRLYSN
+439 AARILFAAAKKLYES
-454 PELCKL
+454 PERCAL
-460 IQENYQ
+460 IQDDYQ
-466 TVKGNRSY
+466 NVIGHRTY

>member
-1 MNRQNF
+1 MNRQDF
-7 EHQFETISDRI
+7 EQQFISISDQI
-18 WDLAETRYQEFRSS
+18 WEFAEPRYQEFHSS

-38 LEKEGFSV
+38 LEQEGFTV
-46 TRDLGGITTA
+46 TRNLGGIATA

-69 LLGEF
+69 FLGEY
-74 DALPRMNQEADVPE
+74 DALPCMNQIADSPK
-88 KQTDRPGAAGHGC
+88 KQTDLPGAAGHGC
-101 GHNLLGTGT
+101 GHNLLGTGA
-110 MEATCLIRHWLLQTQ
+110 MEAACLIRNWLLQTH

-147 TRSGCFDSLDFALA
+147 TRSGCFDNLDFALA

-205 ELMNVGVNYLRE
+205 ELMNVGINYLRE

-249 LRAPESAYVAE
+249 LRAPESAYVTE
-260 LYERVSDVAK
+260 LYDRVSDVAK
-270 GAALMTGTKVS
+270 GAALMTGTRVS
-281 FRTVSA
+281 CRTVSA
-287 YADLLSVPAMEALMM
+287 YAELLSVPAMEALMM
-302 ESMQEAEKP
+302 EAMQEAEKP
-311 EYTEEDYAYA
+311 EYTDDDYEYA
-321 AGFML
+321 ARFAADQA
-326 LPESPDSAES
+326 SP
-336 CAESC
+336 
-341 SESGADSGSDSGS
+341 
-354 ASAPDST
+354 
-361 FLLDP
+361 
-366 ARMTAAANHTSID
+366 SID
-379 TDILPA
+379 TAILPA
-385 DQTINLGSTDVGDVS
+385 DQSINLGSTDVGDVS
-400 WQVPTGLIGVATE
+400 WQVPTGLIGVTTE
-413 AAGCALHTWQIV
+413 ATGCALHTWQVV

-439 AARILFEAARRLYSN
+439 AARILFAAAKKLYES
-454 PELCKL
+454 PERCAL
-460 IQENYQ
+460 IQDDYQ
-466 TVKGNRSY
+466 HVIGHRTY
-474 RSMLP
+474 QSMLP

>member
-1 MNRQNF
+1 MNRQDF
-7 EHQFETISDRI
+7 EQQFTSISDQI
-18 WDLAETRYQEFRSS
+18 WEFAEPRYQEFHSS

-38 LEKEGFSV
+38 LEQEGFTV
-46 TRDLGGITTA
+46 TRNLGGIATA

-69 LLGEF
+69 LLGEY
-74 DALPRMNQEADVPE
+74 DALPCMNQIADSPE
-88 KQTDRPGAAGHGC
+88 KQTDLPGAAGHGC
-101 GHNLLGTGT
+101 GHNLLGTGA
-110 MEATCLIRHWLLQTQ
+110 MEAACLIRDWLLQTH

-147 TRSGCFDSLDFALA
+147 TRSGCFDNLDFALA
-161 WHPGSKTG
+161 WHPRSKTG
-169 LIKEALANIRV
+169 LIKKALANIRV

-249 LRAPESAYVAE
+249 LRAPESTYVAE
-260 LYERVSDVAK
+260 LYDRVSDVAK
-270 GAALMTGTKVS
+270 GAALMTGTRVS
-281 FRTVSA
+281 CRTVSA
-287 YADLLSVPAMEALMM
+287 YAELLSVPAMEALMM
-302 ESMQEAEKP
+302 EAMQEAEKP
-311 EYTEEDYAYA
+311 EYADDDYEYA
-321 AGFML
+321 ARFAADQA
-326 LPESPDSAES
+326 SP
-336 CAESC
+336 
-341 SESGADSGSDSGS
+341 
-354 ASAPDST
+354 
-361 FLLDP
+361 
-366 ARMTAAANHTSID
+366 SID
-379 TDILPA
+379 TTILPA
-385 DQTINLGSTDVGDVS
+385 DQSINLGSTDVGDVS
-400 WQVPTGLIGVATE
+400 WQVPTGLIGVTTE

-439 AARILFEAARRLYSN
+439 AARILFAAAKKLYES
-454 PELCKL
+454 PERCAL
-460 IQENYQ
+460 IQDDYQ
-466 TVKGNRSY
+466 HVIGHRTY
-474 RSMLP
+474 QSMLP

>member
-1 MNRQNF
+1 MNRQDF
-7 EHQFETISDRI
+7 EQQFEAISDQI
-18 WDLAETRYQEFRSS
+18 WEFAETRYQEFRSR

-38 LEKEGFSV
+38 LEQEGFTV
-46 TRDLGGITTA
+46 TRNLGGIATA

-69 LLGEF
+69 LLGEY
-74 DALPRMNQEADVPE
+74 DALPCMNQIADSPE
-88 KQTDRPGAAGHGC
+88 KQTDLPGAAGHGC
-101 GHNLLGTGT
+101 GHNLLGTGA
-110 MEATCLIRHWLLQTQ
+110 MEAACLIRDWLLQTH

-147 TRSGCFDSLDFALA
+147 TRSGCFDNLDFALA

-169 LIKEALANIRV
+169 LIKKALANIRV

-249 LRAPESAYVAE
+249 LRAPENTYVAE
-260 LYERVSDVAK
+260 LYDRVSDVAK
-270 GAALMTGTKVS
+270 GAALMTGTRVS
-281 FRTVSA
+281 CRTVSA
-287 YADLLSVPAMEALMM
+287 YAELLSVPAMEALMM
-302 ESMQEAEKP
+302 EAMQEAEKP
-311 EYTEEDYAYA
+311 EYADDDYEYA
-321 AGFML
+321 ARFAADQA
-326 LPESPDSAES
+326 SP
-336 CAESC
+336 
-341 SESGADSGSDSGS
+341 
-354 ASAPDST
+354 
-361 FLLDP
+361 
-366 ARMTAAANHTSID
+366 SID
-379 TDILPA
+379 TTILPA
-385 DQTINLGSTDVGDVS
+385 DQSINLGSTDVGDVS
-400 WQVPTGLIGVATE
+400 WQVPTGLIGVTTE

-439 AARILFEAARRLYSN
+439 AARILFAAAKKLYES
-454 PELCKL
+454 PERCAL
-460 IQENYQ
+460 IQDDYQ
-466 TVKGNRSY
+466 HVIGHRTY
-474 RSMLP
+474 QSMLP

>member
-1 MNRQNF
+1 MNRQDF
-7 EHQFETISDRI
+7 EQQFISISDQI
-18 WDLAETRYQEFRSS
+18 WEFAEPRYQEFHSS

-38 LEKEGFSV
+38 LEQEGFTV
-46 TRDLGGITTA
+46 TRNLGGIATA

-69 LLGEF
+69 LLGEY
-74 DALPRMNQEADVPE
+74 DALPCMNQIADSPE
-88 KQTDRPGAAGHGC
+88 KQTDLPGAAGHGC
-101 GHNLLGTGT
+101 GHNLLGTGA
-110 MEATCLIRHWLLQTQ
+110 MEAACLIRDWLLQTH

-147 TRSGCFDSLDFALA
+147 TRSGCFDNLDFALA

-249 LRAPESAYVAE
+249 LRAPESAYVTE
-260 LYERVSDVAK
+260 LYDRVSDVAK
-270 GAALMTGTKVS
+270 GAALMTGTRVS
-281 FRTVSA
+281 CRTVSA
-287 YADLLSVPAMEALMM
+287 YAELLSVPAMEALMM
-302 ESMQEAEKP
+302 EAMQEAEKP
-311 EYTEEDYAYA
+311 EYTDDDYEYA
-321 AGFML
+321 ARFAADQA
-326 LPESPDSAES
+326 SP
-336 CAESC
+336 
-341 SESGADSGSDSGS
+341 
-354 ASAPDST
+354 
-361 FLLDP
+361 
-366 ARMTAAANHTSID
+366 SID
-379 TDILPA
+379 TAILPA

-400 WQVPTGLIGVATE
+400 WQVPTGLIGVTTE
-413 AAGCALHTWQIV
+413 AAGCALHTWQVV

-439 AARILFEAARRLYSN
+439 AARILFAAAKKLYES
-454 PELCKL
+454 PERCAL
-460 IQENYQ
+460 IQDDYQ
-466 TVKGNRSY
+466 NVIGHRTY
-474 RSMLP
+474 QSMLP

>member
-1 MNRQNF
+1 MNRQDF
-7 EHQFETISDRI
+7 EQQFTSISDQI
-18 WDLAETRYQEFRSS
+18 WEFAEPRYQEFHSS

-38 LEKEGFSV
+38 LEQEGFTV
-46 TRDLGGITTA
+46 TRNLGGIATA

-69 LLGEF
+69 LLGEY
-74 DALPRMNQEADVPE
+74 DALPCMNQIADSPE
-88 KQTDRPGAAGHGC
+88 KQTDLPGAAGHGC
-101 GHNLLGTGT
+101 GHNLLGTGA
-110 MEATCLIRHWLLQTQ
+110 MEAACLIRDWLLQTH

-147 TRSGCFDSLDFALA
+147 TRSGCFDNLDFALA

-169 LIKEALANIRV
+169 LIKKALANIRV

-249 LRAPESAYVAE
+249 LRAPESTYVAE
-260 LYERVSDVAK
+260 LYDRVSDVAK
-270 GAALMTGTKVS
+270 GAALMTGTRVS
-281 FRTVSA
+281 CRTVSA
-287 YADLLSVPAMEALMM
+287 YAELLSVPAMEALMM
-302 ESMQEAEKP
+302 EAMQEAEKP
-311 EYTEEDYAYA
+311 EYTDDDYEYA
-321 AGFML
+321 ARFAADQA
-326 LPESPDSAES
+326 SP
-336 CAESC
+336 
-341 SESGADSGSDSGS
+341 
-354 ASAPDST
+354 
-361 FLLDP
+361 
-366 ARMTAAANHTSID
+366 SID
-379 TDILPA
+379 TAILPA
-385 DQTINLGSTDVGDVS
+385 DQSINLGSTDVGDVS
-400 WQVPTGLIGVATE
+400 WQVPTGLIGVTTE

-439 AARILFEAARRLYSN
+439 AARILFAAAKKLYES
-454 PELCKL
+454 PERCAL
-460 IQENYQ
+460 IQDDYQ
-466 TVKGNRSY
+466 NVIGHRTY

>member
-1 MNRQNF
+1 MNRQDF
-7 EHQFETISDRI
+7 EQQFTSISDQI
-18 WDLAETRYQEFRSS
+18 WEFAEPRYQEFHSS

-38 LEKEGFSV
+38 LEQEGFTV
-46 TRDLGGITTA
+46 TRNLGGIATA

-69 LLGEF
+69 LLGEY
-74 DALPRMNQEADVPE
+74 DALPCMNQIADSPE
-88 KQTDRPGAAGHGC
+88 KQTDLPGAAGHGC
-101 GHNLLGTGT
+101 GHNLLGTGA
-110 MEATCLIRHWLLQTQ
+110 MEAACLIRDWLLQTH

-147 TRSGCFDSLDFALA
+147 TRSGCFDNLDFALA

-169 LIKEALANIRV
+169 LIKKALANIRV

-249 LRAPESAYVAE
+249 LRAPESTYVAE
-260 LYERVSDVAK
+260 LYDRVSDVAK
-270 GAALMTGTKVS
+270 GAALMTGTRVS
-281 FRTVSA
+281 CRTVSA
-287 YADLLSVPAMEALMM
+287 YAELLSVPAMEALMM
-302 ESMQEAEKP
+302 EAMQEAEKP
-311 EYTEEDYAYA
+311 EYADDDYEYA
-321 AGFML
+321 ARFAADQA
-326 LPESPDSAES
+326 SP
-336 CAESC
+336 
-341 SESGADSGSDSGS
+341 
-354 ASAPDST
+354 
-361 FLLDP
+361 
-366 ARMTAAANHTSID
+366 SID
-379 TDILPA
+379 TTILPA
-385 DQTINLGSTDVGDVS
+385 DQSINLGSTDVGDVS
-400 WQVPTGLIGVATE
+400 WQVPTGLIGVTTE

-439 AARILFEAARRLYSN
+439 AARILFAAAKKLYES
-454 PELCKL
+454 PERCAL
-460 IQENYQ
+460 IQDDYQ
-466 TVKGNRSY
+466 HVIGY
-474 RSMLP
+474 RTYQSMLP

>member
-1 MNRQNF
+1 MNRQDF
-7 EHQFETISDRI
+7 EQQFISISDQI
-18 WDLAETRYQEFRSS
+18 WEFAEPRYQEFHSS
-32 ALQADF
+32 TLQADF
-38 LEKEGFSV
+38 LEQEGFTV
-46 TRDLGGITTA
+46 TRNLGGIATA

-69 LLGEF
+69 LLGEY
-74 DALPRMNQEADVPE
+74 DALPCMNQIADSPE
-88 KQTDRPGAAGHGC
+88 KQTDLPGAAGHGC
-101 GHNLLGTGT
+101 GHNLLGTGA
-110 MEATCLIRHWLLQTQ
+110 MEAACLIRDWLLQTH

-147 TRSGCFDSLDFALA
+147 TRSGCFDNLDFALA

-169 LIKEALANIRV
+169 LIKKALANIRV

-281 FRTVSA
+281 YRTVSA
-287 YADLLSVPAMEALMM
+287 YADLLSVPAMEELMM
-302 ESMQEAEKP
+302 EAMQEAEKP
-311 EYTEEDYAYA
+311 EYADDDYEYA
-321 AGFML
+321 ARFAADQA
-326 LPESPDSAES
+326 SP
-336 CAESC
+336 
-341 SESGADSGSDSGS
+341 
-354 ASAPDST
+354 
-361 FLLDP
+361 
-366 ARMTAAANHTSID
+366 SID
-379 TDILPA
+379 TTILPA
-385 DQTINLGSTDVGDVS
+385 DQSINLGSTDVGDVS
-400 WQVPTGLIGVATE
+400 WQVPTGLIGVTTE

-439 AARILFEAARRLYSN
+439 AARILFAAAKKLYES
-454 PELCKL
+454 PERCAL
-460 IQENYQ
+460 IQDDYQ
-466 TVKGNRSY
+466 NVIGHRTY

>member
-1 MNRQNF
+1 MNRQDF
-7 EHQFETISDRI
+7 EQQFTSISDQI
-18 WDLAETRYQEFRSS
+18 WEFAEPRYQEFHSS

-38 LEKEGFSV
+38 LEQEGFTV
-46 TRDLGGITTA
+46 TRNLGGIATA

-69 LLGEF
+69 LLGEY
-74 DALPRMNQEADVPE
+74 DALPGMNQTADSPK
-88 KQTDRPGAAGHGC
+88 KQTDHTGAAGHGC
-101 GHNLLGTGT
+101 GHNLLGTGA
-110 MEATCLIRHWLLQTQ
+110 MEAACLIRDWLLQTH

-147 TRSGCFDSLDFALA
+147 TRSSCFDNLDFALA

-249 LRAPESAYVAE
+249 LRAPESAYVTE
-260 LYERVSDVAK
+260 LYDRVSDVAK
-270 GAALMTGTKVS
+270 GAALMTGTRVS
-281 FRTVSA
+281 CRTVSA
-287 YADLLSVPAMEALMM
+287 YAELLSVPAMEALMM
-302 ESMQEAEKP
+302 EAMQEAEKP
-311 EYTEEDYAYA
+311 EYTDDDYEYA
-321 AGFML
+321 ARFSADQA
-326 LPESPDSAES
+326 SP
-336 CAESC
+336 
-341 SESGADSGSDSGS
+341 
-354 ASAPDST
+354 
-361 FLLDP
+361 
-366 ARMTAAANHTSID
+366 SID
-379 TDILPA
+379 TAILPA
-385 DQTINLGSTDVGDVS
+385 DQSINLGSTDVGDVS
-400 WQVPTGLIGVATE
+400 WQVPTGLISVAAE
-413 AAGCALHTWQIV
+413 ATGCALHTWQIV

-439 AARILFEAARRLYSN
+439 AARILFAAAKQLYSS
-454 PELCKL
+454 PELCEC
-460 IQENYQ
+460 IQADYQ
-466 TVKGNRSY
+466 RIKGSRTY

>member
-1 MNRQNF
+1 MNRQDF
-7 EHQFETISDRI
+7 EQQFTSISDQI
-18 WDLAETRYQEFRSS
+18 WEFAEPRYQEFHSS
-32 ALQADF
+32 TLQADF
-38 LEKEGFSV
+38 LEQEGFTV
-46 TRDLGGITTA
+46 TRNLGGIATA

-69 LLGEF
+69 LLGEY
-74 DALPRMNQEADVPE
+74 DALPCMNQIADSPE
-88 KQTDRPGAAGHGC
+88 KQTDLPGAAGHGC
-101 GHNLLGTGT
+101 GHNLLGTGA
-110 MEATCLIRHWLLQTQ
+110 MEAACLIRDWLLQTH

-147 TRSGCFDSLDFALA
+147 TRSGCFDNLDFALA

-169 LIKEALANIRV
+169 LIKETLANIRV

-249 LRAPESAYVAE
+249 LRAPESSYVAE
-260 LYERVSDVAK
+260 LYDRVSDVAK
-270 GAALMTGTKVS
+270 GAALMTGTRVS
-281 FRTVSA
+281 CRTVSA
-287 YADLLSVPAMEALMM
+287 YAELLSVPAMEALMM
-302 ESMQEAEKP
+302 EAMQEAEKP
-311 EYTEEDYAYA
+311 EYADDDYEYA
-321 AGFML
+321 ARFAADQA
-326 LPESPDSAES
+326 SP
-336 CAESC
+336 
-341 SESGADSGSDSGS
+341 
-354 ASAPDST
+354 
-361 FLLDP
+361 
-366 ARMTAAANHTSID
+366 SID
-379 TDILPA
+379 TTILSA
-385 DQTINLGSTDVGDVS
+385 DQSINLGSTDVGDVS
-400 WQVPTGLIGVATE
+400 WQVPTGLIGVTTE

-439 AARILFEAARRLYSN
+439 AARILFAAAKKLYES
-454 PELCKL
+454 PERCAL
-460 IQENYQ
+460 IQDDYQ
-466 TVKGNRSY
+466 HVIGHRTY
-474 RSMLP
+474 QSMLP

>member
-1 MNRQNF
+1 MNRQDF
-7 EHQFETISDRI
+7 EQQFTSISDQI
-18 WDLAETRYQEFRSS
+18 WEFAEPRYQEFHSS

-38 LEKEGFSV
+38 LEQEGFTV
-46 TRDLGGITTA
+46 TRNLGGIATA

-69 LLGEF
+69 LLGEY
-74 DALPRMNQEADVPE
+74 DALPCMNQNADSPE
-88 KQTDRPGAAGHGC
+88 KQTDLPGAAGHGC
-101 GHNLLGTGT
+101 GHNLLGTGA
-110 MEATCLIRHWLLQTQ
+110 MEAACLIRDWLLQTH

-147 TRSGCFDSLDFALA
+147 TRSGCFDNLDFALA

-169 LIKEALANIRV
+169 LIKKALANIRV

-249 LRAPESAYVAE
+249 LRAPESTYVAE
-260 LYERVSDVAK
+260 LYDRVSDVAK
-270 GAALMTGTKVS
+270 GAALMTGTRVS
-281 FRTVSA
+281 CRTVSA
-287 YADLLSVPAMEALMM
+287 YAELLSVPAMEALMM
-302 ESMQEAEKP
+302 EAMQEAEKP
-311 EYTEEDYAYA
+311 EYADDDYEYA
-321 AGFML
+321 ARFAADQA
-326 LPESPDSAES
+326 SP
-336 CAESC
+336 
-341 SESGADSGSDSGS
+341 
-354 ASAPDST
+354 
-361 FLLDP
+361 
-366 ARMTAAANHTSID
+366 SID
-379 TDILPA
+379 TTILPA
-385 DQTINLGSTDVGDVS
+385 DQSINLGSTDVGDVS
-400 WQVPTGLIGVATE
+400 WQVPTGLIGVTTE

-439 AARILFEAARRLYSN
+439 AARILFAAAKKLYES
-454 PELCKL
+454 PERCAL
-460 IQENYQ
+460 IQDDYQ
-466 TVKGNRSY
+466 HVIGHRTY
-474 RSMLP
+474 QSMLP

>member
-1 MNRQNF
+1 MNRQDF
-7 EHQFETISDRI
+7 EQQFTSISDQI
-18 WDLAETRYQEFRSS
+18 WEFAEPRYQEFHSS

-38 LEKEGFSV
+38 LEQEGFTV
-46 TRDLGGITTA
+46 TRNLGGIATA

-69 LLGEF
+69 LLGEY
-74 DALPRMNQEADVPE
+74 DALPCMNQIADSPE
-88 KQTDRPGAAGHGC
+88 KQTDLPGAAGHGC
-101 GHNLLGTGT
+101 GHNLLGTGA
-110 MEATCLIRHWLLQTQ
+110 MEAACLIRDWLLQTH

-147 TRSGCFDSLDFALA
+147 TRSGCFDNLDFALA

-249 LRAPESAYVAE
+249 LRAPESAYVTE
-260 LYERVSDVAK
+260 LYDRVSDVAK
-270 GAALMTGTKVS
+270 GAALMTGTRVS
-281 FRTVSA
+281 CRTVSA
-287 YADLLSVPAMEALMM
+287 YAELLSVPAMEALMM
-302 ESMQEAEKP
+302 EAMQEAEKP
-311 EYTEEDYAYA
+311 EYTDDDYEYA
-321 AGFML
+321 ARFAADQA
-326 LPESPDSAES
+326 SP
-336 CAESC
+336 
-341 SESGADSGSDSGS
+341 
-354 ASAPDST
+354 
-361 FLLDP
+361 
-366 ARMTAAANHTSID
+366 SID
-379 TDILPA
+379 TAILPA
-385 DQTINLGSTDVGDVS
+385 DQSINLGSTDVGDVS
-400 WQVPTGLIGVATE
+400 WQIPTGLIGVTTE
-413 AAGCALHTWQIV
+413 AAGCALHTWQVV

-439 AARILFEAARRLYSN
+439 AARILFAAAKKLYES
-454 PELCKL
+454 PERCAL
-460 IQENYQ
+460 IQDDYQ
-466 TVKGNRSY
+466 HVIGHRTY
-474 RSMLP
+474 QSMLP

>member
-1 MNRQNF
+1 MNRQDF
-7 EHQFETISDRI
+7 EQQFISISDQI
-18 WDLAETRYQEFRSS
+18 WEFAEPRYQEFHSS
-32 ALQADF
+32 TLQADF
-38 LEKEGFSV
+38 LEQEGFTV
-46 TRDLGGITTA
+46 TRNLGGIATA

-69 LLGEF
+69 LLGEY
-74 DALPRMNQEADVPE
+74 DALPCMNQIADSPE
-88 KQTDRPGAAGHGC
+88 KQTDLPGAAGHGC
-101 GHNLLGTGT
+101 GHNLLGTGA
-110 MEATCLIRHWLLQTQ
+110 MEAACLIRDWLLQTH

-147 TRSGCFDSLDFALA
+147 TRSGCFDNLDFALA

-169 LIKEALANIRV
+169 LIKETLANIRV

-249 LRAPESAYVAE
+249 LRAPESSYVAE
-260 LYERVSDVAK
+260 LYDRVSDVAK
-270 GAALMTGTKVS
+270 GAALMTGTRVS
-281 FRTVSA
+281 CRTVSA
-287 YADLLSVPAMEALMM
+287 YAELLSVPAMEELMM
-302 ESMQEAEKP
+302 ETMQEAEKP
-311 EYTEEDYAYA
+311 DYTDDDYAYA
-321 AGFML
+321 ARFAADHA
-326 LPESPDSAES
+326 SPSIE
-336 CAESC
+336 
-341 SESGADSGSDSGS
+341 
-354 ASAPDST
+354 
-361 FLLDP
+361 
-366 ARMTAAANHTSID
+366 TA
-379 TDILPA
+379 ILPA
-385 DQTINLGSTDVGDVS
+385 DQSINLGSTDVGDVS
-400 WQVPTGLIGVATE
+400 WQVPTGLIGVTTE

-439 AARILFEAARRLYSN
+439 AARILFAAAKKLYES
-454 PELCKL
+454 PERCAL
-460 IQENYQ
+460 IQDDYQ
-466 TVKGNRSY
+466 NVIGHRTY

>member
-1 MNRQNF
+1 MNKQNF
-7 EHQFETISDRI
+7 EQPFTSISDQI
-18 WDLAETRYQEFRSS
+18 WEFAETRYQEFRSS

-38 LEKEGFSV
+38 LEKEGFTV
-46 TRDLGGITTA
+46 TRNLGGIATA

-69 LLGEF
+69 LLGEY
-74 DALPRMNQEADVPE
+74 DALPRMNQTADVPE

-101 GHNLLGTGT
+101 GHNLLGTGA
-110 MEATCLIRHWLLQTQ
+110 MEAACLIHDWLLQTH
-125 SEGTVIYFGCPAE
+125 SCGTVIYFGCPAE

-147 TRSGCFDSLDFALA
+147 TRSGSFDSLDFALA

-169 LIKEALANIRV
+169 LIKEALANVRV

-260 LYERVSDVAK
+260 LYERVGDVAK

-281 FRTVSA
+281 YRTVSA
-287 YADLLSVPAMEALMM
+287 YADLLSIPAMEKVMM
-302 ESMQEAEKP
+302 EAMQEAEKP

-321 AGFML
+321 AQFML

-336 CAESC
+336 
-341 SESGADSGSDSGS
+341 GSDFRTDPS
-354 ASAPDST
+354 ST
-361 FLLDP
+361 QQLDP
-366 ARMTAAANHTSID
+366 VRTAAATSHASID

-400 WQVPTGLIGVATE
+400 WQVPTGLIGVVTE

-439 AARILFEAARRLYSN
+439 AARILFGAAKKLYES
-454 PELCKL
+454 PELCEQ
-460 IQENYQ
+460 IQEDYRK
-466 TVKGNRSY
+466 VKGKRKY
-474 RSMLP
+474 QSMLP

>member
-1 MNRQNF
+1 MNRQDF
-7 EHQFETISDRI
+7 EQQFISISDQI
-18 WDLAETRYQEFRSS
+18 WEFAEPRYQEFHSS

-38 LEKEGFSV
+38 LEQEGFTV
-46 TRDLGGITTA
+46 TRNLGGIATA

-69 LLGEF
+69 LLGEY
-74 DALPRMNQEADVPE
+74 DALPCMNQIADSPE
-88 KQTDRPGAAGHGC
+88 KQTDLPGAAGHGC
-101 GHNLLGTGT
+101 GHNLLGTGA
-110 MEATCLIRHWLLQTQ
+110 MEAACLIRDWLLQTH

-147 TRSGCFDSLDFALA
+147 TRSGCFDNLDFALA

-249 LRAPESAYVAE
+249 LRAPESTYVAE
-260 LYERVSDVAK
+260 LYDRVSDVAK
-270 GAALMTGTKVS
+270 GAALMTGTMVS
-281 FRTVSA
+281 CRTVSA
-287 YADLLSVPAMEALMM
+287 YAELLSVPAMEALMM
-302 ESMQEAEKP
+302 EAMQEAEKP
-311 EYTEEDYAYA
+311 EYADDDYEYA
-321 AGFML
+321 ARFAADQA
-326 LPESPDSAES
+326 SP
-336 CAESC
+336 
-341 SESGADSGSDSGS
+341 
-354 ASAPDST
+354 
-361 FLLDP
+361 
-366 ARMTAAANHTSID
+366 SID
-379 TDILPA
+379 TTILPA
-385 DQTINLGSTDVGDVS
+385 DQSINLGSTDVGDVS
-400 WQVPTGLIGVATE
+400 WQVPTGLIGVTTE

-439 AARILFEAARRLYSN
+439 AARILFAAAKKLYES
-454 PELCKL
+454 PERCAL
-460 IQENYQ
+460 IQDDYQ
-466 TVKGNRSY
+466 HVIGHRTY
-474 RSMLP
+474 QSMLP

>member
-1 MNRQNF
+1 MNRQDF
-7 EHQFETISDRI
+7 EQQFEAISDQI
-18 WDLAETRYQEFRSS
+18 WEFAETHYQEFRSN

-38 LEKEGFSV
+38 LEKEGFTV
-46 TRDLGGITTA
+46 TRNLGGIATA

-74 DALPRMNQEADVPE
+74 DALPRMNQAADVPE
-88 KQTDRPGAAGHGC
+88 KQAERPGAAGHGC
-101 GHNLLGTGT
+101 GHNLLGTGA
-110 MEATCLIRHWLLQTQ
+110 MEAACLIRDWLLQTR

-147 TRSGCFDSLDFALA
+147 TRSGCFHGLDFALA

-260 LYERVSDVAK
+260 LYERVGDVAK

-281 FRTVSA
+281 YRTVSA
-287 YADLLSVPAMEALMM
+287 YADLLSIPAMEKVMM
-302 ESMQEAEKP
+302 EAMQEAEKP

-321 AGFML
+321 AQFAAD
-326 LPESPDSAES
+326 ENSP
-336 CAESC
+336 
-341 SESGADSGSDSGS
+341 
-354 ASAPDST
+354 
-361 FLLDP
+361 
-366 ARMTAAANHTSID
+366 SID

-413 AAGCALHTWQIV
+413 ATGCALHTWQIV

-439 AARILFEAARRLYSN
+439 AARILFAAAKKLYES
-454 PELCKL
+454 PERCAL
-460 IQENYQ
+460 IQDDYQ
-466 TVKGNRSY
+466 NVIGHRTY
-474 RSMLP
+474 QSMLP

>member
-1 MNRQNF
+1 MNRQDF
-7 EHQFETISDRI
+7 EQQFTSISDQI
-18 WDLAETRYQEFRSS
+18 WEFAEPRYQEFHSS

-38 LEKEGFSV
+38 LEQEGFTV
-46 TRDLGGITTA
+46 TRNLGGIATA

-69 LLGEF
+69 LLGEY
-74 DALPRMNQEADVPE
+74 DALPCMNQIADSPE
-88 KQTDRPGAAGHGC
+88 KQTDLPGAAGHGC
-101 GHNLLGTGT
+101 GHNLLGTGA
-110 MEATCLIRHWLLQTQ
+110 MEAACLIRDWLLQTH

-147 TRSGCFDSLDFALA
+147 TRSGCFDNLDFALA

-249 LRAPESAYVAE
+249 LRAPESAYVTE
-260 LYERVSDVAK
+260 LYDRVSDVAK
-270 GAALMTGTKVS
+270 GAALMTGTRVS
-281 FRTVSA
+281 CRTVSA
-287 YADLLSVPAMEALMM
+287 YAELLSVPAMEALMM
-302 ESMQEAEKP
+302 EAMQEAEKP
-311 EYTEEDYAYA
+311 EYTDDDYEYA
-321 AGFML
+321 ARFAADQA
-326 LPESPDSAES
+326 SP
-336 CAESC
+336 
-341 SESGADSGSDSGS
+341 
-354 ASAPDST
+354 
-361 FLLDP
+361 
-366 ARMTAAANHTSID
+366 SID
-379 TDILPA
+379 TTILPA
-385 DQTINLGSTDVGDVS
+385 DQSINLGSTDVGDVS
-400 WQVPTGLIGVATE
+400 WQVPTGLIGVTTE

-439 AARILFEAARRLYSN
+439 AARILFAAAKKLYES
-454 PELCKL
+454 PERCAL
-460 IQENYQ
+460 IQDDYQ
-466 TVKGNRSY
+466 HVIGHRTY
-474 RSMLP
+474 QSMLP

>member
-1 MNRQNF
+1 MNRQ
-7 EHQFETISDRI
+7 QFEQQFISISDQI
-18 WDLAETRYQEFRSS
+18 WEFAEPRYQEFRSS

-38 LEKEGFSV
+38 LEQEGFTV
-46 TRDLGGITTA
+46 TRNLGGIATA

-69 LLGEF
+69 LLGEY
-74 DALPRMNQEADVPE
+74 DALPCMNQIADSPE
-88 KQTDRPGAAGHGC
+88 KQTDLPGAAGHGC
-101 GHNLLGTGT
+101 GHNLLGIGA
-110 MEATCLIRHWLLQTQ
+110 MEAACLIRDWLLQTH

-147 TRSGCFDSLDFALA
+147 TRSGCFDNLDFALA

-249 LRAPESAYVAE
+249 LRAPESTYVAE
-260 LYERVSDVAK
+260 LYDRVSDVAK
-270 GAALMTGTKVS
+270 GAALMTGTRVS
-281 FRTVSA
+281 CRTVSA
-287 YADLLSVPAMEALMM
+287 YAELLSVPAMEALMM
-302 ESMQEAEKP
+302 EAMQEAEKP
-311 EYTEEDYAYA
+311 EYADDDYEYA
-321 AGFML
+321 ARFAADQA
-326 LPESPDSAES
+326 SP
-336 CAESC
+336 
-341 SESGADSGSDSGS
+341 
-354 ASAPDST
+354 
-361 FLLDP
+361 
-366 ARMTAAANHTSID
+366 SID
-379 TDILPA
+379 TTILPA
-385 DQTINLGSTDVGDVS
+385 DQSINLGSTDVGDVS
-400 WQVPTGLIGVATE
+400 WQVPTGLIGVTTE

-439 AARILFEAARRLYSN
+439 AARILFAAAKKLYES
-454 PELCKL
+454 PERCAL
-460 IQENYQ
+460 IQDDYQ
-466 TVKGNRSY
+466 HVIGHRTY
-474 RSMLP
+474 QSMLP